1 MAQVTKEVM
10 FELLKRMQSDIHS
23 LKDGQR
29 EIKSEIIAMRGTMVS
44 VQQDIHNVYGL
55 LFQHGER
62 LDRIERRLDLRELA
76 EAGVPFDYNG

>member
-1 MAQVTKEVM
+1 MAQVTNELM
-10 FELLKRMQSDIHS
+10 YELLKRMQSDIHS

-29 EIKSEIIAMRGTMVS
+29 EIQSEIIAMRGTMVS

-76 EAGVPFDYNG
+76 EAGAPFDYNA

>member
-10 FELLKRMQSDIHS
+10 YELLKRMQSDIHS

-76 EAGVPFDYNG
+76 EAGVPFDYNA